1 MSEVINA
8 ISLSGISHEK
18 IIDFLKQELQM
29 RSKTLKD
36 LNDIE
41 DLKALLTEI
50 LEDMSQEH

>member
-1 MSEVINA
+1 MSDIINA
-8 ISLSGISHEK
+8 ISLSGISQEK
-18 IIDFLKQELQM
+18 IIEFLKQELQL

-41 DLKALLTEI
+41 DLKDLLTEI

>member
-1 MSEVINA
+1 MSDVINA

-18 IIDFLKQELQM
+18 IIEFLKHELQI

-41 DLKALLTEI
+41 DLKELLSEI